1 MPMPSDPAPV
11 TIMSPPS
18 ASVTSLDADVD
29 PQILE
34 ALASKDRIYVLKLGE
49 QMEGLI
55 ADRSIRQRIDL
66 TPATTYQRML
76 VHRCSAYYAL
86 APETDSL
93 TKAISVVV
101 TTESRIPPRRLAD
114 LAPPPADTMTPPKFK
129 IMLRNPRSSG
139 SGSRSHTGS
148 HNGSV
153 TGDDPDSYASDGE
166 SSSATSTSKH
176 RRTIEERTAAYNEAR
191 SRIFVDFTA
200 EKEPASSSASSS
212 ASTAASED
220 PGSPATESEW
230 SAPSVAGKKLP
241 RSLRSSAPA
250 FTSSTSTSTST
261 SSTSTSTSASSTSTS
276 SSKSSANSSKSN
288 SKSSSSR
295 NSPSPASFTYPSLY
309 EPPSSTAYDIP
320 PQGMYPPHPQ
330 QQQQQPYYGAPV
342 YYPPYGPYGGSDTDV
357 YGGYNPYAWA
367 GRQREGAAYVAGADA
382 MGEADG
388 NGNGDGNRTG
398 GVNGNGAKGLARTM
412 RARMSRCPQTPT
424 PKHMSAVPAPHASI
438 DLAADDAQLVR
449 THNAQGR
456 SG

>member
-1 MPMPSDPAPV
+1 MPADPAPV

-18 ASVTSLDADVD
+18 ASVTSLDAEVD

-55 ADRSIRQRIDL
+55 ADRNARQRIDL

-101 TTESRIPPRRLAD
+101 TGESRIVNGLMGCSPPRRLAD

-200 EKEPASSSASSS
+200 EKDRDKEPTSSS

-230 SAPSVAGKKLP
+230 SASSVAGKKTP

-250 FTSSTSTSTST
+250 FTSTST
-261 SSTSTSTSASSTSTS
+261 SSTSTSTSTSTS
-276 SSKSSANSSKSN
+276 SSSSLTTSTSSAQSSANSKSN
-288 SKSSSSR
+288 SKASSSR
-295 NSPSPASFTYPSLY
+295 NSPSPASAFTYPSLY
-309 EPPSSTAYDIP
+309 EPPPQSSSAQGYDNNFT
-320 PQGMYPPHPQ
+320 PQMYPPHPQ
-330 QQQQQPYYGAPV
+330 QPQQHQPYYGAPV

-357 YGGYNPYAWA
+357 YAHAYNPYAWA
-367 GRQREGAAYVAGADA
+367 QQ
-382 MGEADG
+382 
-388 NGNGDGNRTG
+388 NGNGRQGEGGDRVGLTVTGRTAAG
-398 GVNGNGAKGLARTM
+398 GAGRMGSIRTM
-412 RARMSRCPQTPT
+412 RSHEPMAANTH
-424 PKHMSAVPAPHASI
+424 PKTQ
-438 DLAADDAQLVR
+438 D
-449 THNAQGR
+449 
-456 SG
+456 

>member
-1 MPMPSDPAPV
+1 MPADPPPV

-18 ASVTSLDADVD
+18 ASVTSLDAEVD

-55 ADRSIRQRIDL
+55 ADRTKQRIDL

-101 TTESRIPPRRLAD
+101 TGESRIPPRRLAD

-191 SRIFVDFTA
+191 SRIFVDFAQT
-200 EKEPASSSASSS
+200 EKEPTGTSSTSSSVSVVSS
-212 ASTAASED
+212 ATSED

-230 SAPSVAGKKLP
+230 SAPSVSVGVAKKQP
-241 RSLRSSAPA
+241 RSLRGSAPA
-250 FTSSTSTSTST
+250 FMSTSTST
-261 SSTSTSTSASSTSTS
+261 SSTSTSTSSANSTSTSTSTSTS
-276 SSKSSANSSKSN
+276 SSANSTSTSKSN
-288 SKSSSSR
+288 SKASSSR
-295 NSPSPASFTYPSLY
+295 NSPSPASAFTYPSLY
-309 EPPSSTAYDIP
+309 EPPASTGASVSLSAYDFGPPPP
-320 PQGMYPPHPQ
+320 PQGQHPQ
-330 QQQQQPYYGAPV
+330 QQLYPPHQQPYYGAPI
-342 YYPPYGPYGGSDTDV
+342 YYPPTHNRAPTRRCMAMGTTRITQRGRRRGSSKM
-357 YGGYNPYAWA
+357 GMGSRGWA
-367 GRQREGAAYVAGADA
+367 RAGRGEWGWEQRHQRQREW
-382 MGEADG
+382 E
-388 NGNGDGNRTG
+388 
-398 GVNGNGAKGLARTM
+398 
-412 RARMSRCPQTPT
+412 
-424 PKHMSAVPAPHASI
+424 
-438 DLAADDAQLVR
+438 
-449 THNAQGR
+449 
-456 SG
+456 